1 LHHPEG
7 LRQELEPIR
16 IGELDRRGGPGD
28 HHQRE
33 LEVLDVERERDCGFA
48 PHRRIEHDGVNAVS
62 TGEQAMPRFTAVG
75 GRDVIAAGSMATR
88 TS

>member
-1 LHHPEG
+1 
-7 LRQELEPIR
+7 
-16 IGELDRRGGPGD
+16 
-28 HHQRE
+28 
-33 LEVLDVERERDCGFA
+33 VERERDCGFA